1 MTSLIKFNNEIIKLD
16 EINNSN
22 IYDLNIYIK
31 KLKRCF
37 NDHDIDIDN
46 DNKFIINN
54 RLNNENIYYD
64 KKLHIFYYYDLE
76 YHNNNKLYPYNINN
90 LELEYPNIKYNLNK
104 FNKNLHFTN
113 I

>member
-37 NDHDIDIDN
+37 NDNDIDIDN

-64 KKLHIFYYYDLE
+64 KKLHIFYL
-76 YHNNNKLYPYNINN
+76 
-90 LELEYPNIKYNLNK
+90 
-104 FNKNLHFTN
+104 
-113 I
+113 

>member
-37 NDHDIDIDN
+37 NDTYI
-46 DNKFIINN
+46 
-54 RLNNENIYYD
+54 L
-64 KKLHIFYYYDLE
+64 LL
-76 YHNNNKLYPYNINN
+76 
-90 LELEYPNIKYNLNK
+90 
-104 FNKNLHFTN
+104 
-113 I
+113 